1 MKELLATFTEWA
13 LSTGVQ
19 LLISI
24 VILLI
29 GFRIINIA
37 ARKFEEHNDKY
48 DKTIVHTACYVL
60 KIVLKGLLIITII
73 DHLGYDTS
81 SLSAVVA
88 SLGVCFGL
96 AVNGALANL
105 AGGVLIIITRPFRI
119 DDFIET
125 QGITG
130 TVEDIHIISTK
141 IRTNDNKIIYMPNG
155 TLINGNIINYSEKE
169 TRRVDFTFSIGYAND
184 FEQAK
189 RLVLDVCSR
198 HELVLLDPLPFV
210 RVVEHGASSINL
222 VTRVWTKTEN
232 YWDVYFDLMEAV
244 KKTFDENGIEIPFEQ
259 LDVHVK
265 NQ

>member
-1 MKELLATFTEWA
+1 MTAILETFTAWA
-13 LSTGVQ
+13 LGTGIQ

-24 VILLI
+24 VILLV
-29 GFRIINIA
+29 GFRIINFA
-37 ARKFEEHNDKY
+37 ARKFEEHNEKY
-48 DKTIVHTACYVL
+48 DKTIVHTTCYVL
-60 KIVLKGLLIITII
+60 KIVLKGLLIISIVGR
-73 DHLGYDTS
+73 LGFDTS

-130 TVEDIHIISTK
+130 TVEDIHIVSTK

-169 TRRVDFTFSIGYAND
+169 TRRVDFTFSIGYSND
-184 FEQAK
+184 FELAK
-189 RLVLDVCSR
+189 RLVMDVCRS
-198 HELVLLDPLPFV
+198 HELVLQDPEPFV
-210 RVVEHGASSINL
+210 RVSEHGSSSVNL

-232 YWDVYFDLMEAV
+232 YWDVYFDLMEGV
-244 KKTFDENGIEIPFEQ
+244 KKAFDENGIEIPFEQ

-265 NQ
+265 NN

>member
-1 MKELLATFTEWA
+1 MKEFFETFTAWA
-13 LSTGVQ
+13 LDTGIQ

-24 VILLI
+24 VVLLI
-29 GFRIINIA
+29 GFRIINIVV
-37 ARKFEEHNDKY
+37 RKVEEHNSKY
-48 DKTIVHTACYVL
+48 DKTIVHTVCYTL
-60 KIVLKGLLIITII
+60 KIVLKALLVISTI

-81 SLSAVVA
+81 SLSAVIA

-96 AVNGALANL
+96 AVNGALSNL
-105 AGGVLIIITRPFRI
+105 AGGVLIILTRPFRI
-119 DDFIET
+119 DDYIET

-130 TVEDIHIISTK
+130 TVEDIHMVSTK
-141 IRTNDNKIIYMPNG
+141 IRTNDNKVIYMPNG

-169 TRRVDFTFSIGYAND
+169 TRRVDFTFSIGYSND
-184 FEQAK
+184 FEYAK
-189 RLVLDVCSR
+189 RLVMDVCSR
-198 HELVLLDPLPFV
+198 HELVLQDPEPFV
-210 RVVEHGASSINL
+210 RVIEHGASSVNL

-265 NQ
+265 NS